1 MLKTELMLEKDLIN
15 DKLNYFFLWKKS
27 VNR

>member
-15 DKLNYFFLWKKS
+15 DKLNYFFLWKKKC
-27 VNR
+27 